1 VGPCSTRLFPG
12 AAGAAADTGPSCKL
26 VADEDDQ
33 HRLTIV
39 LRKLSPTWAWVR
51 ANFTL
56 PAVLTI
62 LGILGAA
69 AAYIIT
75 LRTRV
80 TVLETEVTHI
90 VTIAPDQA
98 KLAGLEQRVDDHEGR
113 IKRMEG
119 YFDRAQTELDKAK
132 PDPVPPRR
140 KVR

>member
-1 VGPCSTRLFPG
+1 M
-12 AAGAAADTGPSCKL
+12 AND
-26 VADEDDQ
+26 DDQ
-33 HRLTIV
+33 HRLTVV
-39 LRKLSPTWAWVR
+39 LKKLSPTWAWVR

-80 TVLETEVTHI
+80 TVLESEVTHI

-98 KLAGLEQRVDDHEGR
+98 KLAALAQRVDDHEGR
-113 IKRMEG
+113 IKRLEAG
-119 YFDRAQTELDKAK
+119 YDRAQNEVEK
-132 PDPVPPRR
+132 PNPASPVRR
-140 KVR
+140 KGR